1 MDSGNILAWSVKR
14 RSIMKRR
21 WFLPVSLG
29 LASVLVM
36 VGLGGC
42 TPGGAAISIPSPQQQ
57 EGILVSGRGEV
68 TVTPDIAILSLGI
81 VAQESSVSEAQ
92 NQAFEAMNKVMAA
105 LTDNGIEE
113 KDIQTHRFNIRQRTR
128 WSDDD
133 GEEVV
138 VGYRVTNMVIAKIR
152 DVDYE
157 SRPLDYRVGII
168 IDAVAEAGGD
178 LTRID
183 NVTFSV
189 DDPSVYYGEAR
200 EKAMTDAKAKAEHL
214 ADLAEVA
221 LGKPIYISEGAQFS
235 PIWEE
240 LRYMGGGGM
249 APVPTAAPPS
259 SISPGEM
266 KVSLIV
272 QVTYSIK

>member
-1 MDSGNILAWSVKR
+1 MDSGVTLAWSIKR

-29 LASVLVM
+29 LALVLVM
-36 VGLGGC
+36 VGVGGC
-42 TPGGAAISIPSPQQQ
+42 SPGSAAISIPSTQQ

-81 VAQESSVSEAQ
+81 VAQETSVSEAQ
-92 NQAFEAMNKVMAA
+92 NRASEAMNKVMAS

-113 KDIQTHRFNIRQRTR
+113 KDIQTQRFNIHQRTR
-128 WSDDD
+128 WNGDDE
-133 GEEVV
+133 EEVV

-168 IDAVAEAGGD
+168 IDAVAEAGGN

-200 EKAMTDAKAKAEHL
+200 EKAMADARAKAEHL

-221 LGKPIYISEGAQFS
+221 LGKPIYISEGTQFS

-249 APVPTAAPPS
+249 APVPEAAMS

-266 KVSLIV
+266 EVSLIV
-272 QVTYSIK
+272 QVTYSIGK

>member
-1 MDSGNILAWSVKR
+1 
-14 RSIMKRR
+14 MKRR
-21 WFLPVSLG
+21 RFLPVSLG

-42 TPGGAAISIPSPQQQ
+42 SPGSATISVPSPQQQ
-57 EGILVSGRGEV
+57 DGILVSGSGEV

-81 VAQESSVSEAQ
+81 VVQESSVSKAQ
-92 NQAFEAMNKVMAA
+92 NRASEAMNEVMAA

-113 KDIQTHRFNIRQRTR
+113 KDIKTHRFNIRQRTR
-128 WSDDD
+128 WNDDD
-133 GEEVV
+133 EEEVV

-200 EKAMTDAKAKAEHL
+200 EKAMADARAKAEHL
-214 ADLAEVA
+214 ADLAGVT

-249 APVPTAAPPS
+249 VPVSEAAQP

-266 KVSLIV
+266 KISLIV